1 MNLNEDIR
9 FADFELSF
17 IAVWKKKLIPLI
29 VGTICFI
36 LGIVATMGHSVE
48 NLFRAS
54 ATVYS
59 AQVSSQGEKTLSIAL
74 PDYVDLA
81 NSSRV
86 CERAAQMIPSYGLS
100 ASDVQ
105 AMVNVNTSSTGLIM
119 SFYAM
124 STDAALA
131 VDVSNAVAESF
142 VIEMRSATGT
152 NMVQMLDSA
161 EYSSKTSD
169 GLRALW
175 KTRIVFFFA
184 GFILA
189 AFVIFVKELFSDKV
203 RLIEQCALEDEDVIL
218 GVLPE
223 VKDKK

>member
-17 IAVWKKKLIPLI
+17 IAVWKKKLIPI
-29 VGTICFI
+29 IAGTICFI
-36 LGIVATMGHSVE
+36 LGIILTMGSSVE
-48 NLFRAS
+48 NVFRAS
-54 ATVYS
+54 STVYS
-59 AQVSSQGEKTLSIAL
+59 AQISSQGERSLLISLT
-74 PDYVDLA
+74 DYSDLA
-81 NSSRV
+81 NSIRV

-100 ASDVQ
+100 ATAVRNMISVSP
-105 AMVNVNTSSTGLIM
+105 TSSGLTM
-119 SFYAM
+119 TFSAM
-124 STDAALA
+124 STDATLA

-161 EYSSKTSD
+161 DYSYKTSD

-175 KTRIVFFFA
+175 KTRIVFFLA
-184 GFILA
+184 GFVLA
-189 AFVIFVKELFSDKV
+189 AFVIFVRELFSDKV